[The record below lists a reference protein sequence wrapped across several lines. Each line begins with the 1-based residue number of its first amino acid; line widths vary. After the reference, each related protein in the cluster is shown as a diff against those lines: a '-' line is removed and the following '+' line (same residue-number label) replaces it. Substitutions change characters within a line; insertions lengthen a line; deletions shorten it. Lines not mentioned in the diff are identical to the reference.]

1 MSEPLIV
8 TVDGGGT
15 QCRAAIFE
23 ADGRRLGHAAGAFAN
38 LVTDFEDSRR
48 HITEAI
54 DAAYRDAGIADMSE
68 RSDIAVLGIAGAE
81 IGDLSTRLGSA
92 LDFATLRVMS
102 DRDIAVAGIL
112 GDRNGTLAQ
121 IGTGSFFARQ
131 HDGRLSYAGG
141 WGLTLG
147 DECGGAWLGRELL
160 RAVLMAHDGLL
171 EGSPLGAQVTSNFGN
186 GPDGIVMF
194 AATATPADFAE
205 LAPVLFEAHESGDSL
220 ANHVLTRAVADLE
233 LGDPPARLVLDCRAL
248 RGPLQTE
255 PRRAG
260 GHALVKA
267 QRAHLH
273 GGACLVGADERK
285 TARPRHASGTTTST
299 LAAVESISS
308 SHTPP

>member
-23 ADGRRLGHAAGAFAN
+23 ADGRRLGHATCAFAN

-54 DAAYRDAGIADMSE
+54 DAAYRDAGMADMSE

-81 IGDLSTRLGSA
+81 IGDLSTRLEGA
-92 LDFATLRVMS
+92 LDFATVRVMS

-131 HDGRLSYAGG
+131 RDGQLSYAGG

-147 DECGGAWLGRELL
+147 DECSGAWLGRELL
-160 RAVLMAHDGLL
+160 RAVLMTHDGLL
-171 EGSPLGAQVTSNFGN
+171 EGSPLGEQIFSTFDN

-205 LAPVLFEAHESGDSL
+205 LAPVLFEAHERGDSL
-220 ANHVLTRAVADLE
+220 ATHVVTRAVSDLE
-233 LGDPPARLVLDCRAL
+233 RVLTAMIVEDGDLYITGGVGVRYK
-248 RGPLQTE
+248 PLLATSFRNCISD
-255 PRRAG
+255 PKG
-260 GHALVKA
+260 DSLS
-267 QRAHLH
+267 
-273 GGACLVGADERK
+273 GAFSIGAELLK
-285 TARPRHASGTTTST
+285 S
-299 LAAVESISS
+299 
-308 SHTPP
+308 

>member
-54 DAAYRDAGIADMSE
+54 DAAYRDAGMADMSE

-81 IGDLSTRLGSA
+81 IGDLSTRLEGA
-92 LDFATLRVMS
+92 LDFATVRVMS

-131 HDGRLSYAGG
+131 RDGQLSYAGG

-147 DECGGAWLGRELL
+147 DECSGAWLGRELL
-160 RAVLMAHDGLL
+160 RAVLMAYDGLL
-171 EGSPLGAQVTSNFGN
+171 ESSPLSEQIFSTFDN

-194 AATATPADFAE
+194 AAKATPADFAE
-205 LAPVLFEAHESGDSL
+205 LAHVLFEAHERGDSL
-220 ANHVLTRAVADLE
+220 ATHVVTRAVSDLE
-233 LGDPPARLVLDCRAL
+233 RVLTAMIVEDGDLYITGGVGVRYK
-248 RGPLQTE
+248 PLLATTFRNCISD
-255 PRRAG
+255 PKG
-260 GHALVKA
+260 DSLS
-267 QRAHLH
+267 
-273 GGACLVGADERK
+273 GAFSIGAELLK
-285 TARPRHASGTTTST
+285 S
-299 LAAVESISS
+299 
-308 SHTPP
+308 

>member
-38 LVTDFEDSRR
+38 LVTHFEDSRR

-54 DAAYRDAGIADMSE
+54 DAAYRDAGMADMSE

-81 IGDLSTRLGSA
+81 IGDLSTRLEGA
-92 LDFATLRVMS
+92 LDFATVRVMS

-131 HDGRLSYAGG
+131 HNGQLSHAGG

-171 EGSPLGAQVTSNFGN
+171 EGSSLGAQVTSNFGN

-233 LGDPPARLVLDCRAL
+233 RILTAMHVNGGDLFITGGVGVRYKPMLGAAFRDALKEPAGDSLSGAFSIGRAL
-248 RGPLQTE
+248 LQ
-255 PRRAG
+255 
-260 GHALVKA
+260 
-267 QRAHLH
+267 
-273 GGACLVGADERK
+273 
-285 TARPRHASGTTTST
+285 S
-299 LAAVESISS
+299 
-308 SHTPP
+308 

>member
-1 MSEPLIV
+1 MRESRQKGQNGMSEPLIV

-15 QCRAAIFE
+15 QCRVVIFD
-23 ADGRRLGHAAGAFAN
+23 ADGRQLGHAAGAFAN

-48 HITEAI
+48 HITDVI
-54 DAAYRDAGIADMSE
+54 DAAYGDAGMADISE
-68 RSDIAVLGIAGAE
+68 RSDIAVLGVAGAE
-81 IGDLSTRLGSA
+81 IGDLSTRLESA

-112 GDRNGTLAQ
+112 GDKNGTLAQ

-186 GPDGIVMF
+186 GPDGIIMF

-205 LAPVLFEAHESGDSL
+205 LTPVLFEAHNSGDSL
-220 ANHVLTRAVADLE
+220 ANLVVTRAVADLE
-233 LGDPPARLVLDCRAL
+233 RILTSMHVNGDALFITGGVGVHYKPMLGAAFRDALKEPDGDSLSGAFAIGRAL
-248 RGPLQTE
+248 LQ
-255 PRRAG
+255 
-260 GHALVKA
+260 
-267 QRAHLH
+267 
-273 GGACLVGADERK
+273 
-285 TARPRHASGTTTST
+285 S
-299 LAAVESISS
+299 
-308 SHTPP
+308 

>member
-1 MSEPLIV
+1 MSKPLIV

-15 QCRAAIFE
+15 QCRAAIYD

-48 HITEAI
+48 HITEVI
-54 DAAYRDAGIADMSE
+54 DAVYRDAGMPDMNE

-81 IGDLSTRLGSA
+81 IGDLSTKLEGA
-92 LDFATLRVMS
+92 LDFATVRVMS

-112 GDRNGTLAQ
+112 GDKNGTLAQ

-131 HDGRLSYAGG
+131 HDGQLSFAGG

-160 RAVLMAHDGLL
+160 RTVLMAHDGLL
-171 EGSPLGAQVTSNFGN
+171 KGSPLGEQVKSNFGI

-205 LAPVLFEAHESGDSL
+205 LAPVLFEAHENGDSL
-220 ANHVLTRAVADLE
+220 ANHVVTRAVADLE
-233 LGDPPARLVLDCRAL
+233 RILTAMNLDDGDLFVTGGVGVRYKPMLGTAFRDVLKEPAGDSLSGAFAI
-248 RGPLQTE
+248 G
-255 PRRAG
+255 AG
-260 GHALVKA
+260 LLK
-267 QRAHLH
+267 
-273 GGACLVGADERK
+273 
-285 TARPRHASGTTTST
+285 S
-299 LAAVESISS
+299 
-308 SHTPP
+308 

>member
-23 ADGRRLGHAAGAFAN
+23 ADGRRLGHATCAFAN

-54 DAAYRDAGIADMSE
+54 DAAYRDAGMADMSE

-81 IGDLSTRLGSA
+81 IGDLSTRLEGA
-92 LDFATLRVMS
+92 LDFATVRVMS

-112 GDRNGTLAQ
+112 GDKNGTLAQ

-171 EGSPLGAQVTSNFGN
+171 EGSPLSAQVTSNIGN

-220 ANHVLTRAVADLE
+220 VNHVLTHAVADL
-233 LGDPPARLVLDCRAL
+233 
-248 RGPLQTE
+248 
-255 PRRAG
+255 
-260 GHALVKA
+260 
-267 QRAHLH
+267 
-273 GGACLVGADERK
+273 
-285 TARPRHASGTTTST
+285 
-299 LAAVESISS
+299 
-308 SHTPP
+308 

>member
-23 ADGRRLGHAAGAFAN
+23 ADGRRLGHATCAFAN

-54 DAAYRDAGIADMSE
+54 DAAYRDAGMADMSE

-81 IGDLSTRLGSA
+81 IGDLSTRLEGA
-92 LDFATLRVMS
+92 LDFATVRVMS

-131 HDGRLSYAGG
+131 RDGQLSYAGG

-147 DECGGAWLGRELL
+147 DECSGAWLGRELL
-160 RAVLMAHDGLL
+160 RAVLMAYDGLL
-171 EGSPLGAQVTSNFGN
+171 ESSPLSEQIFSTFDN

-194 AATATPADFAE
+194 AAKATPADFAE
-205 LAPVLFEAHESGDSL
+205 LAHVLFEAHERGDSL
-220 ANHVLTRAVADLE
+220 ATHVVTRAVSDLE
-233 LGDPPARLVLDCRAL
+233 RVLNAMIVEDGDLYITGGVGVRYK
-248 RGPLQTE
+248 PLLATTFRNCISD
-255 PRRAG
+255 PKG
-260 GHALVKA
+260 DSLS
-267 QRAHLH
+267 
-273 GGACLVGADERK
+273 GAFSIGAELLK
-285 TARPRHASGTTTST
+285 S
-299 LAAVESISS
+299 
-308 SHTPP
+308 

>member
-8 TVDGGGT
+8 AVDGGGT
-15 QCRAAIFE
+15 HSRAAIFD
-23 ADGRRLGHAAGAFAN
+23 ADGRQFGRATGGYAN
-38 LVTDFEDSRR
+38 LATDFEASRQ
-48 HITEAI
+48 HIAEVI
-54 DAAYRDAGIADMSE
+54 DAVYRNAGLPNEAGQ
-68 RSDIAVLGIAGAE
+68 SDIAVLGIAGAE
-81 IGDLSTRLGSA
+81 TGDLSTRLESA
-92 LDFATLRVMS
+92 LDFATVRVMS

-131 HDGRLSYAGG
+131 HDGRLSHAGG

-160 RAVLMAHDGLL
+160 RAVLMTHDGLL

-220 ANHVLTRAVADLE
+220 ANHVLTHAVADLE
-233 LGDPPARLVLDCRAL
+233 HILKAMHADGDALFITGGVGVRYKPMLGAAFRDALKEPAGDSLSGAFSIGRAL
-248 RGPLQTE
+248 LQ
-255 PRRAG
+255 
-260 GHALVKA
+260 
-267 QRAHLH
+267 
-273 GGACLVGADERK
+273 
-285 TARPRHASGTTTST
+285 S
-299 LAAVESISS
+299 
-308 SHTPP
+308 

>member
-8 TVDGGGT
+8 ALDGGGT
-15 QCRAAIFE
+15 HSRAAIFD
-23 ADGRRLGHAAGAFAN
+23 ADGRQFGRATGGYAN
-38 LVTDFEDSRR
+38 LATDFEASRQ
-48 HITEAI
+48 HIAEVI
-54 DAAYRDAGIADMSE
+54 DAVYRNAGLPNQAG

-81 IGDLSTRLGSA
+81 IGDLSTRLESA
-92 LDFATLRVMS
+92 LDFATVRVMS

-147 DECGGAWLGRELL
+147 DECSGAWLGRELL

-171 EGSPLGAQVTSNFGN
+171 ERSSLAEQITSSIGN

-194 AATATPADFAE
+194 AAKAIPADFAE

-233 LGDPPARLVLDCRAL
+233 RILTAMHVNGSDLFITGGVGARYRPMLAAAFKDALKEPAGDSLSGAFSIGRAL
-248 RGPLQTE
+248 LQ
-255 PRRAG
+255 
-260 GHALVKA
+260 
-267 QRAHLH
+267 
-273 GGACLVGADERK
+273 
-285 TARPRHASGTTTST
+285 S
-299 LAAVESISS
+299 
-308 SHTPP
+308 

>member
-23 ADGRRLGHAAGAFAN
+23 ADGRRLGHATCAFAN

-54 DAAYRDAGIADMSE
+54 DAAYRDAGMADMSE

-81 IGDLSTRLGSA
+81 IGDLSTRLEGA
-92 LDFATLRVMS
+92 LDFATVRVMS

-131 HDGRLSYAGG
+131 HDGRLSHAGG

-160 RAVLMAHDGLL
+160 RAVLMTHDGLL

-220 ANHVLTRAVADLE
+220 ADHVLTRAVADLE
-233 LGDPPARLVLDCRAL
+233 RILTAMHVNGGDLFITGGVGVRYKPMLGATFRDALKEPAGDSLS
-248 RGPLQTE
+248 
-255 PRRAG
+255 
-260 GHALVKA
+260 
-267 QRAHLH
+267 
-273 GGACLVGADERK
+273 GAFAIGAELLK
-285 TARPRHASGTTTST
+285 S
-299 LAAVESISS
+299 
-308 SHTPP
+308 